1 MIYRFRNV
9 FVAVSL
15 LTCLALGAPAALGVE
30 VKVGFVNVAK
40 ILDTAPQA
48 EAARSAIEREFAPRD
63 RTLLQQQKELRQL
76 EDQLIR
82 DRDIMSA
89 RERGKLERDIRT
101 LKRELRR
108 GQEEFRDDLNLR
120 RNQELGKLQ
129 QNVIT
134 TIRALA
140 KAENYDLVISD
151 GVLFASS
158 RVDITDQVLAKLKQ
172 APKRK

>member
-1 MIYRFRNV
+1 MTYSVRS
-9 FVAVSL
+9 FVLAVL
-15 LTCLALGAPAALGVE
+15 LLASMGFGAGSALGAE
-30 VKVGFVNVAK
+30 FKVGFVDVPK

-63 RTLLQQQKELRQL
+63 RTLLQLQKELRQL

-89 RERGKLERDIRT
+89 GERGKLERDTRA

-129 QNVIT
+129 RKVIT
-134 TIRALA
+134 AIRALA
-140 KAENYDLVISD
+140 KADKYDLVISD

-158 RVDITDQVLAKLKQ
+158 RVDITEQVLAKLKQ
-172 APKRK
+172 SPKKK